1 MFACYHSLETANQLC
16 KKDMRHGPRRPALPE
31 PLVDLILQAFSDAVM
46 LAGLYTL
53 MAVGLSLGFGVVR
66 IINFAQGE
74 MIMLGVYGAFWL
86 FTLVGVAP

>member
-1 MFACYHSLETANQLC
+1 M
-16 KKDMRHGPRRPALPE
+16 
-31 PLVDLILQAFSDAVM
+31 DLILQAFSDAVM

-86 FTLVGVAP
+86 FTWLVLTP